1 MTGCHDV
8 PVARPLAVPALSVR
22 IPLYCRDLLPGAGRA
37 ATKDRQ
43 KVRLA

>member
-1 MTGCHDV
+1 MTGTRAI
-8 PVARPLAVPALSVR
+8 PVAHPLAVPALSGR
-22 IPLYCRDLLPGAGRA
+22 IPLYCRDFLPCACRA